1 MRVISGKNKGT
12 KLYTLEGL
20 NTRPTLDRVK
30 ESLFNI
36 INFDIPGC
44 TFLDLFAGSGSIGI
58 EAASRGAKKVI
69 MCEKAK
75 DAVNIINKNLE
86 KTKLKEQVKLYNYD
100 YEKCINL
107 LEEKIDIVY
116 LDPPYKTDYAYKAA
130 RLMLERGLLKES
142 SMLILETD
150 IEQIVE
156 NQFKNLALEEF
167 DNKKYGRAHLL
178 FYKLKNS
185 DSFIQ

>member
-75 DAVNIINKNLE
+75 DAVNVIRKNLE
-86 KTKLKEQVKLYNYD
+86 KTKLTQQIKLYND
-100 YEKCINL
+100 DFEKCINT

-130 RLMLERGLLKES
+130 KQLLEKNILKENS
-142 SMLILETD
+142 IIILETD
-150 IEQIVE
+150 IEEIVE
-156 NQFKNLALEEF
+156 KQFEELSLEEF
-167 DNKKYGRAHLL
+167 SKKKYGRAHLL
-178 FYKLKNS
+178 FYKLKK
-185 DSFIQ
+185 

>member
-86 KTKLKEQVKLYNYD
+86 KTKLTQQIKLYND
-100 YEKCINL
+100 DFEKCIKSI
-107 LEEKIDIVY
+107 EEKIDIVY

-130 RLMLERGLLKES
+130 KQLLERKLLKENS
-142 SMLILETD
+142 IIILETD
-150 IEQIVE
+150 IEEIVE
-156 NQFKNLALEEF
+156 KQFEELSLEEF
-167 DNKKYGRAHLL
+167 SKKKYGRAHLL
-178 FYKLKNS
+178 FYKLKN
-185 DSFIQ
+185 